1 MTRRSNEP
9 GEILSDALCLC
20 ATAHGVVY
28 LPGRADGLFSAS
40 SFGAGAQLRSRRL
53 YVVLF
58 TPDTDWVK
66 IPFGEV
72 VAFRLCAGWFDCP
85 GSVARASP
93 VRSHS
98 RIGVESGG
106 LMPPPVS
113 PLGRISQ
120 GLGLF
125 EGGGVTTTPLL
136 GFPLYRRLR

>member
-72 VAFRLCAGWFDCP
+72 VAFRLCAGWLTVLEVSRGP
-85 GSVARASP
+85 HPSVRTP
-93 VRSHS
+93 
-98 RIGVESGG
+98 ESGLRVG
-106 LMPPPVS
+106 DSCPH
-113 PLGRISQ
+113 
-120 GLGLF
+120 LF
-125 EGGGVTTTPLL
+125 LPSGELVKASGYSRVGV
-136 GFPLYRRLR
+136 